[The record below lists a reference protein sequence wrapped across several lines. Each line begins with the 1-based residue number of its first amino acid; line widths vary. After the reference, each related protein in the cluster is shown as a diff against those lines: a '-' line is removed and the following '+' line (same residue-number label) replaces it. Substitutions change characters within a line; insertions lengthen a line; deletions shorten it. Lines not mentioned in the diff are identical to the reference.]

1 MPQAL
6 LVIGAVSQVA
16 GVVQQQRAAKAQQR
30 QQEVATRESRR
41 QSIRQAQLARAS
53 AISAGANLG
62 AMQSSSLAGGLGS
75 LGSQFG
81 SQLGFSTEMSGL
93 SRKISSLQQSAGMLN
108 SFGDLAMGFGR
119 SMSGGQTGTTGQAAP
134 RQAAGGLSNSPY
146 YLY

>member
-1 MPQAL
+1 
-6 LVIGAVSQVA
+6 
-16 GVVQQQRAAKAQQR
+16 
-30 QQEVATRESRR
+30 
-41 QSIRQAQLARAS
+41 
-53 AISAGANLG
+53 
-62 AMQSSSLAGGLGS
+62 MQSSSLAGGLGS

-108 SFGDLAMGFGR
+108 SFGGVAMGFGR